1 MTPTKKC
8 SIQRGVALPANNP
21 KKEEKKMPNRDQ
33 VERITDKF
41 FKESKQLGRSVSR
54 DEIKK
59 EIVKRAKRIDIKNN
73 N

>member
-1 MTPTKKC
+1 
-8 SIQRGVALPANNP
+8 
-21 KKEEKKMPNRDQ
+21 MPNRDQ
-33 VERITDKF
+33 VERITNKF
-41 FKESKQLGRSVSR
+41 YKESKQLGRSVSR